1 MKYLISQLFAE
12 DDEEQQ
18 PPRPETRY
26 EYKPAWERIFPWL
39 QKAVDDDWAFCSLC
53 KFPMEPKLAII
64 KAHLKHRRHV
74 KLVSQQEIPAQFE
87 PKADTLGILAEDDK
101 KEIRRKTSIIGNADI
116 VTDEDGTV
124 TFLRVFVI
132 VHK

>member
-1 MKYLISQLFAE
+1 
-12 DDEEQQ
+12 
-18 PPRPETRY
+18 
-26 EYKPAWERIFPWL
+26 
-39 QKAVDDDWAFCSLC
+39 
-53 KFPMEPKLAII
+53 MEPKLAII

-87 PKADTLGILAEDDK
+87 PKADTLGILAEDDDK

-132 VHK
+132 VHKRRHGLSGLIILWLIIL